1 MGCCKSDTDVKN
13 KDAKFSCSKCGV
25 KVEKKGHACKP
36 VKVKSEKKEGKKDG
50 KKGGK
55 KKD

>member
-1 MGCCKSDTDVKN
+1 MLKTRMP
-13 KDAKFSCSKCGV
+13 KFSCSKCGV

-36 VKVKSEKKEGKKDG
+36 VKVKSEKKEGKKEG
-50 KKGGK
+50 KKGSR